1 MGTNKNAVI
10 YCRVS
15 TEKDTQQTSL
25 ERQEEEL
32 KKYARSLGYHVVATF
47 FDKKSGYEVERDGLV
62 EMLNGIKERNINTL
76 FVQDETRLGR
86 GHARIAILH
95 LLTKHDV
102 SVYSYNDAG
111 LISLNEMDSMML
123 SILAIVEEYQRKLH
137 NAKIKRGMRRAVENG
152 YRPELNLKNRGNVEG
167 RERIDLPIEE
177 IINLRNK
184 GLTFE
189 EIAST
194 LRNVGFNVSKATVHR
209 RYVEYKQSKEVEL

>member
-1 MGTNKNAVI
+1 MMKDNRAVI

-15 TEKDTQQTSL
+15 TDKDTQQTSL

-32 KKYARSLGYHVVATF
+32 KKYAQSLGYNVVAVF
-47 FDKKSGYEVERDGLV
+47 YDQKSGYDVERDGLV
-62 EMLNGIKERNINTL
+62 DMLDFIKEGKIKAL
-76 FVQDETRLGR
+76 FIQDETRLGR
-86 GHARIAILH
+86 GHARIAVLH
-95 LLTKHDV
+95 LLSKHEV
-102 SVYSYNDAG
+102 SVFSYNDAG
-111 LISLNEMDSMML
+111 PIKLNEMDTMML

-177 IINLRNK
+177 IVNLRNK
-184 GLTFE
+184 GLTFA

-194 LRNVGFNVSKATVHR
+194 LRSVGIEVSKATVHR
-209 RYVEYKQSKEVEL
+209 RYVEYKKSIEND